1 MLTQKE
7 LKYYASLLQ
16 KKYRQEYKKFL
27 VEGFTLIQ
35 EAINSNYKCEII
47 ISSFLY
53 AQKNNEILIHL
64 KNKNL
69 RTEII
74 NQNLFEKLCDTKTP
88 QGIIGVFLFPESN
101 LNKSKNILE
110 KEKLIVALEN
120 ISDPGNLGTILRN
133 CDWFGFN
140 NILLSPDCAEVFNP
154 KVIRASAGSLFHV
167 NFYETDNFYDT
178 LKDLKKSGYK
188 IYCTDLD
195 GSNIY
200 ELKPS
205 EKSVVIFSS
214 EAHGPSENLLQV
226 SDLKITIPRFG
237 NAESLNVASASAVVL
252 SEMSKKIKR

>member
-16 KKYRQEYKKFL
+16 KKYRQEYHKFL
-27 VEGFTLIQ
+27 VEGITLIQ

-47 ISSFLY
+47 ISSYLY
-53 AQKNNEILIHL
+53 AQKNNDVLNQL
-64 KNKNL
+64 RNQNL

-74 NQNLFEKLCDTKTP
+74 NQTLFEKLCDTKTP
-88 QGIIGVFLFPESN
+88 QGITGVFLFPEIN
-101 LNKSKNILE
+101 LNQRENIL

-167 NFYETDNFYDT
+167 NFYEAANFYDR
-178 LKDLKKSGYK
+178 LINLKKSGYK

-195 GSNIY
+195 GKNIY
-200 ELKPS
+200 EFKLS
-205 EKSVVIFSS
+205 EKSIVVFSS
-214 EAHGPSENLLQV
+214 EAHGPSDKLLEV

-252 SEMSKKIKR
+252 SELSKKVRDN